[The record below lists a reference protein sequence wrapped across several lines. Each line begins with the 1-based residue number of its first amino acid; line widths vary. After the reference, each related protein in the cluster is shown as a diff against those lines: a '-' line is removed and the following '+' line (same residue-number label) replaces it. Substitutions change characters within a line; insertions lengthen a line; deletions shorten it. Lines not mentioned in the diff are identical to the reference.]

1 MFAEHW
7 TKFLA
12 ALEKGIRGLLP
23 LLALLIYTLIGAWIF
38 MHIEGPNEKFQLE
51 KSRKMHIMFL
61 ENTTHDLLKIR
72 SMEYIPAKTYVE
84 YHLLRYIGTLGIKQ
98 INVNHVKW
106 DIWGSIYYTF
116 CIYTTIGYGNIHPTT
131 ATGRVFT
138 IIYAFIGIPLAVLCL
153 IALGRLLA
161 KLFLALWTVLVRA
174 PLDLVL
180 KNFRKVIKFDTDNI
194 LSEAEDSEED
204 LLRFPLS
211 FLILIAFVWVLFSA
225 YVLFQWESD
234 WDFAIDKRP

>member
-1 MFAEHW
+1 
-7 TKFLA
+7 
-12 ALEKGIRGLLP
+12 
-23 LLALLIYTLIGAWIF
+23 
-38 MHIEGPNEKFQLE
+38 
-51 KSRKMHIMFL
+51 MHIMFL

-84 YHLLRYIGTLGIKQ
+84 YHLLRYIGTLGVKA
-98 INVNHVKW
+98 INVNHTKW

-161 KLFLALWTVLVRA
+161 KLFLALWTVLV
-174 PLDLVL
+174 
-180 KNFRKVIKFDTDNI
+180 IKFDPDNI
-194 LSEAEDSEED
+194 LSETEDSEED

-234 WDFAIDKRP
+234 WDFGTSLYFILISFTTIGFGDVITSRSDRIVVVGFLFL